1 MVLLAIAQEHT
12 RNFIFISNFDGIT
25 DFLSS
30 MDCEVL
36 AHNDDSEH
44 ILRCPLYSSLS
55 PIYVNIAMEDD
66 ISIVGIYFGSRFFHY
81 LETEVLSWKTELIQ
95 SMAPPSEQYEHT
107 SGKLREKNVLLSL

>member
-1 MVLLAIAQEHT
+1 MAFLAIAQEDAH
-12 RNFIFISNFDGIT
+12 NCIFISNIDWIT
-25 DFLSS
+25 DFLAS

-44 ILRCPLYSSLS
+44 ILRCPLYSSPN
-55 PIYVNIAMEDD
+55 PIYMNIAMEDD

-95 SMAPPSEQYEHT
+95 GLASPSEQYEHT
-107 SGKLREKNVLLSL
+107 SGKLKERNVLLSL